1 MKKIIKIL
9 NEKKLVILIA
19 TSISVIGIVLVIIFL
34 NRKINTK
41 VFDNNYYLF
50 SYDTKWS
57 ISKKSGLQVNLK
69 NGSKGTLGIQSFQIE
84 DEYKYL
90 NIADFIDDILYGI
103 NEQNKTYKLISQSN
117 DKITKYSYDGYK
129 FLYEGDSSQTM
140 VVVTK
145 IGDKMLLFNYEAK
158 NKYFDILIDSVENII
173 YNFEL
178 KPDKFDLNYKISV
191 DTEDVSYSKNDALAK
206 KIDKL
211 DSYEIANSNY
221 YVNYSIPNIFKMT
234 SFDSKSG
241 SFVYKEGNNRII
253 LNTYIYNFNIY
264 DYIDS
269 TKDSGSI
276 YSDYDYL
283 KKDTAKYKNF
293 VDGINE
299 FNIGNYNGYIYKV
312 SYTNTGTIKND
323 IDAYIIAIELNKN
336 HILRIK
342 VEGTNIK
349 VPRELLNNIKINS
362 IKNYSS
368 YVTRNVDNGN
378 MLIELKRF
386 INSDYDKYELLKI
399 KLPEKYREI
408 DKQNNIYS
416 DRYFGLNYDS
426 NNEVYQYNIHYKIS
440 SLTKDSEIDLVNSNM
455 NSYKTYGEVK
465 ELSFLGEREING
477 KNYSLYNASY
487 YKKGSLYNSSDDSVI
502 YKINEKILINELSD
516 GGCVVIII
524 DGNDIEVDDTLLNE
538 ITSIEISTELLNNG
552 KR

>member
-283 KKDTAKYKNF
+283 KNDTAKYKNF

>member
-1 MKKIIKIL
+1 
-9 NEKKLVILIA
+9 
-19 TSISVIGIVLVIIFL
+19 
-34 NRKINTK
+34 
-41 VFDNNYYLF
+41 
-50 SYDTKWS
+50 
-57 ISKKSGLQVNLK
+57 
-69 NGSKGTLGIQSFQIE
+69 
-84 DEYKYL
+84 
-90 NIADFIDDILYGI
+90 
-103 NEQNKTYKLISQSN
+103 
-117 DKITKYSYDGYK
+117 
-129 FLYEGDSSQTM
+129 
-140 VVVTK
+140 
-145 IGDKMLLFNYEAK
+145 
-158 NKYFDILIDSVENII
+158 
-173 YNFEL
+173 
-178 KPDKFDLNYKISV
+178 
-191 DTEDVSYSKNDALAK
+191 
-206 KIDKL
+206 
-211 DSYEIANSNY
+211 
-221 YVNYSIPNIFKMT
+221 MT

>member
-9 NEKKLVILIA
+9 NEKKLAILIA

-57 ISKKSGLQVNLK
+57 ISKKSELQVNLK
-69 NGSKGTLGIQSFQIE
+69 NGGKGTLGIQSFQIE

-90 NIADFIDDILYGI
+90 NIADFIDDILYVI
-103 NEQNKTYKLISQSN
+103 NEQNKAYKLISQSN

-140 VVVTK
+140 VVITK
-145 IGDKMLLFNYEAK
+145 IGDKMILFNYEAK
-158 NKYFDILIDSVENII
+158 NKYFDILLDSVENII

-191 DTEDVSYSKNDALAK
+191 DTDDVSYSKNDALAK

-221 YVNYSIPNIFKMT
+221 YVNYSIPNIFEMT

-264 DYIDS
+264 DFIDS
-269 TKDSGSI
+269 TKNSGSI
-276 YSDYDYL
+276 YYDYDYV

-312 SYTNTGTIKND
+312 SYTNTGTINND
-323 IDAYIIAIELNKN
+323 IDAYIIAIALNKN
-336 HILRIK
+336 HILKIK

-349 VPRELLNNIKINS
+349 VPKELLNKIKINS

-368 YVTRNVDNGN
+368 YVTRNVDNDN
-378 MLIELKRF
+378 VSIELKRF
-386 INSDYDKYELLKI
+386 INSDYDRYELLKI

-440 SLTKDSEIDLVNSNM
+440 SLTKDSEIKLANSNM

-477 KNYSLYNASY
+477 KNYFLYDASY

-502 YKINEKILINELSD
+502 SKINEKILINELSD

-538 ITSIEISTELLNNG
+538 ITSIEMSTESY
-552 KR
+552 K

>member
-269 TKDSGSI
+269 TKNSGSI

>member
-283 KKDTAKYKNF
+283 KNDTAKYKNF

-552 KR
+552 QR